1 MDRTTTRRSPEG
13 NGVRS
18 RAARTIR
25 KTAKVRFNVKRLV
38 LSVLALGFAVYF
50 LCTVVT
56 QQSTLSRK
64 NDEITALNDQIEEAS
79 RETDRLQEEYDSVSD
94 PEYLERMAHEKLGLV
109 LPNERVYIDLSSGN

>member
-1 MDRTTTRRSPEG
+1 MDRTTARRSPEE
-13 NGVRS
+13 NRVRS
-18 RAARTIR
+18 RAARTIK
-25 KTAKVRFNVKRLV
+25 KTAKVKFNVKRLV

-64 NDEITALNDQIEEAS
+64 NDEITALNEQIEAAD

-94 PEYLERMAHEKLGLV
+94 PEYLERMAREKLGLV